1 MNLKNKRSRAK
12 LSSISRRLSTG
23 ISLTVA
29 ASLIAGISLTTAAS
43 AQNLSNQ
50 TLKPARRMDMSK
62 AAIEIP
68 LKRMIKSEDS
78 PAAPRKPDISKL
90 RIEAP
95 LKSMLKTSAAPDLF
109 KSLETK
115 GELEKLDNAVPIS
128 APPAV
133 AIVKV
138 KPGLISWHKNLTAA
152 MKSASK
158 SGKPVL
164 VFHMMGS
171 LDDRF
176 C

>member
-1 MNLKNKRSRAK
+1 M
-12 LSSISRRLSTG
+12 
-23 ISLTVA
+23 
-29 ASLIAGISLTTAAS
+29 IAGVSVLSAAS
-43 AQNLSNQ
+43 AQDLSNPKLR
-50 TLKPARRMDMSK
+50 TARRMDLSK

-68 LKRMIKSEDS
+68 LKRMIKSEDVS
-78 PAAPRKPDISKL
+78 APPRKPDFSKL

-95 LKSMLKTSAAPDLF
+95 LKSMLKSSAAPDLF
-109 KSLETK
+109 KSLESR
-115 GELEKLDNAVPIS
+115 GELQKLDNGVQNS

-133 AIVKV
+133 AKV
-138 KPGLISWHKNLTAA
+138 KPGLVSWHNDLTAA
-152 MKSASK
+152 MKSASQ

>member
-1 MNLKNKRSRAK
+1 MNLNDNWSRAK
-12 LSSISRRLSTG
+12 QPSISRRTST
-23 ISLTVA
+23 SVCLTVA
-29 ASLIAGISLTTAAS
+29 ASLIAGLCVMSAAS

-50 TLKPARRMDMSK
+50 TLKTTRRMDMSK

-68 LKRMIKSEDS
+68 LKRMIRSEYV
-78 PAAPRKPDISKL
+78 PAAPRRPDFSKI

-95 LKSMLKTSAAPDLF
+95 LKSMLKTSTAPDLF
-109 KSLETK
+109 KSLETR
-115 GELEKLDNAVPIS
+115 GELQKLDSGIPIS

-133 AIVKV
+133 AMVKV
-138 KPGLISWHKNLTAA
+138 KPGLVSWHKDLTAA
-152 MKSASK
+152 MNSASK

-164 VFHMMGS
+164 VFHMMGA